1 MVRTPKITPAH
12 IRGHDNNNS
21 TITNL
26 RDANIHVNCYKNI
39 TAMLSTCLQHSIDCV
54 RILVVLS
61 CFAPGNTSFQNRWND
76 LAK

>member
-12 IRGHDNNNS
+12 IRGHDNNNN

-39 TAMLSTCLQHSIDCV
+39 TAMLNALYMSSTLH
-54 RILVVLS
+54 
-61 CFAPGNTSFQNRWND
+61 
-76 LAK
+76 

>member
-1 MVRTPKITPAH
+1 MVGTSTHLK
-12 IRGHDNNNS
+12 GQDNNQS

-26 RDANIHVNCYKNI
+26 CDANIHVNCYKNI
-39 TAMLSTCLQHSIDCV
+39 TAMLTMLSTCLQHSIDYA

-61 CFAPGNTSFQNRWND
+61 CFVPGSTSFRNHWND